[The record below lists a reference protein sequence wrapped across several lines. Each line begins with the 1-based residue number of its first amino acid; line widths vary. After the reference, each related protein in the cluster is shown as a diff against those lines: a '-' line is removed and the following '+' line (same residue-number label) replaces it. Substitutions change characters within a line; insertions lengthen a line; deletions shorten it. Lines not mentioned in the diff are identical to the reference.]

1 MNLLTNGPWPC
12 LGIFLDLDLECLR
25 PLEPLRQ
32 FDFVAP
38 AAMPM
43 GISNGFLMVSPRH
56 PFMEFLMNNLSR
68 YNINWFGLPYAT
80 VMFSTGC
87 HFLS

>member
-1 MNLLTNGPWPC
+1 M
-12 LGIFLDLDLECLR
+12 FLDLDLECRR
-25 PLEPLRQ
+25 PLEPLRR

-38 AAMPM
+38 EATPM
-43 GISNGFLMVSPRH
+43 GISNGFIMVAPKH
-56 PFMEFLMNNLSR
+56 PFMKFVIENLPL
-68 YNINWFGLPYAT
+68 YNVNWFHLPYAV